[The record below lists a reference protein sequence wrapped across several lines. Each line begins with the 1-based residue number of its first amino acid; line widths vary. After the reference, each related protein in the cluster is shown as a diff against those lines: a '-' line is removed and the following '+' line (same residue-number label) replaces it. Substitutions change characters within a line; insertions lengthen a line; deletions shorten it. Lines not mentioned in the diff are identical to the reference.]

1 MDFEFMTADTVLPPC
16 MPLPPAM
23 LRLPVSSTAK
33 VMYARLL
40 DATLTVGTEDTNGI
54 LFVRFP
60 IVELAAALSRS
71 SVTVKRSLKE
81 LEDAGLIL
89 RVRRVWENRTAFTR
103 CSPRRRAAVMNEK
116 LEKLNW
122 ELAKGEARLRRAQ
135 HEEKILEHQ
144 MKQLTRKE
152 RTHRLCTRGAML
164 ESFLIRPEVLT
175 DDDVMDILKQA
186 FSQTGMKETV
196 AESVK
201 RRVAGE
207 PLTE

>member
-1 MDFEFMTADTVLPPC
+1 MPDT
-16 MPLPPAM
+16 
-23 LRLPVSSTAK
+23 S
-33 VMYARLL
+33 
-40 DATLTVGTEDTNGI
+40 
-54 LFVRFP
+54 
-60 IVELAAALSRS
+60 
-71 SVTVKRSLKE
+71 
-81 LEDAGLIL
+81 
-89 RVRRVWENRTAFTR
+89 
-103 CSPRRRAAVMNEK
+103 K
-116 LEKLNW
+116 LEKLNR
-122 ELAKGEARLRRAQ
+122 ELEKSEKKLRTAINDEKALQ
-135 HEEKILEHQ
+135 HQL
-144 MKQLTRKE
+144 KQLTRKE